1 MSDKAKISPSKALPN
16 SMGNML
22 PELVANLMHN
32 LPGMAYRCKNDDC
45 WSMIFMSEGCQAL
58 TGYYPSELLNNE
70 LRSFNDLIY
79 EDDRD
84 YVRRCVDEAIN
95 KRIRF
100 QMEYRLR
107 DKAGEIRWV
116 WEQGNAI
123 YNAEGEVVYLDGYI
137 ADITQRKLIE
147 EQIKQAA
154 QSMVELNAT
163 KDKFFSLIAHDLQ
176 NPVFAILSLSEFLS
190 ANLHNLSMQ
199 DLSSFA
205 MQIQVSA
212 KGIYALL
219 ENLLDWTKSQTGKI
233 KLQFE
238 YLSLPKLVAFL
249 IDQFQPQAM
258 EKSINLEF
266 VVTEDIVLE
275 SDSHLLTTIIR
286 NLLSNAIKY
295 SHPHSVVSIEL
306 FRYKD
311 LVVLEVTD
319 KGIGI
324 SRRNLDKIFSID
336 NEIRMPGTKKEPGSG
351 LGLILAKDFADKLGA
366 KLSVVSK
373 LNKGSTFRLALPLKL
388 QN

>member
-1 MSDKAKISPSKALPN
+1 
-16 SMGNML
+16 
-22 PELVANLMHN
+22 
-32 LPGMAYRCKNDDC
+32 
-45 WSMIFMSEGCQAL
+45 MSEGCQAL